1 MNFAIEETVQGI
13 IKLKSIKQQEFV
25 DGVRQAAEG
34 ALNESV
40 VFAHIHRGAA
50 KDEKVYKYH
59 DTIDRE
65 IDVVIINRE
74 ERTLRLIEVKSTSN
88 INPKNVFIDEAK
100 HLFNSDIIKNMG
112 ADDTFS
118 ITRVVAYMGS
128 KEVIPHEEG
137 NLLLVN
143 IEDLLNHYKDLGHF
157 LDEMSVNA
165 SKLRKGN
172 EKSSLLAGL
181 DDAKKEAKMQN
192 AKQKPAPE
200 KKTKRKTTAR
210 DD

>member
-1 MNFAIEETVQGI
+1 
-13 IKLKSIKQQEFV
+13 
-25 DGVRQAAEG
+25 
-34 ALNESV
+34 
-40 VFAHIHRGAA
+40 
-50 KDEKVYKYH
+50 
-59 DTIDRE
+59 
-65 IDVVIINRE
+65 
-74 ERTLRLIEVKSTSN
+74 
-88 INPKNVFIDEAK
+88 
-100 HLFNSDIIKNMG
+100 MG

-128 KEVIPHEEG
+128 NEVIPHEEG

-172 EKSSLLAGL
+172 EKSSLLAEL
-181 DDAKKEAKMQN
+181 DDAKKEAKTQN

-200 KKTKRKTTAR
+200 KKTKRKTTVR